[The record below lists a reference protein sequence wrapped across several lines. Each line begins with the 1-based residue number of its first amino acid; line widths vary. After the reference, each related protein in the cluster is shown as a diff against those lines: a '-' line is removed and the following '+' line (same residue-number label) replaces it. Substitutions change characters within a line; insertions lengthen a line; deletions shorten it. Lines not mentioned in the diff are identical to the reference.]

1 MSTGSFNMAL
11 GSMKTG
17 LERFLTRTSFRA
29 FDRKRSGIAAIT
41 MTGILLGSLA
51 GGPALAQK
59 QAEVKPASAPKAK
72 PQASVSDWDIGSP
85 TAAAARGPV
94 VPALPSSVQGLPPS
108 SDDANRSVAVPAV
121 VAAAPVLDPVMD
133 WQLADARAL
142 LATIQGIRTEGL
154 FAKDY
159 QPDALKAA
167 IAAGPGAEL
176 NKIASRSFSWL
187 VEDLRDG
194 RTPMTA
200 RVQWFAVDP
209 DQDEMPTAM
218 IMEEALA
225 NNDVPG
231 VLAKLAPTHPDYAV
245 LKQAL
250 ADTPE
255 TQAAKK
261 SLIRANMD
269 RWRWLKRDLGDI
281 YLITNVPEFQ
291 LRLTVKNRIVRSY
304 KTVVG
309 KPGRTATPQLAE
321 TVSAV
326 VFNPTWTVPQSIVK
340 GEGLGAKVLGNPGWA
355 KSAGYRATK
364 NADGSVTVVQ
374 QPGANNALGL
384 MKIDMPNPHAI
395 YFHDTPAKQF
405 FNADVRAFSHGCI
418 RTERAVELGMTM
430 AILGAQMPAEQAA
443 ELSRGGVYTKV
454 SMTRTF
460 PAYITYMTMARS
472 IDGELK
478 KFADLYG
485 RDAPVLA
492 SFAAA
497 RQTKTT
503 QRSSSEAIIE
513 LDNPL

>member
-1 MSTGSFNMAL
+1 
-11 GSMKTG
+11 
-17 LERFLTRTSFRA
+17 LEQVLTRTFQRPRA
-29 FDRKRSGIAAIT
+29 GIAAIT
-41 MTGILLGSLA
+41 MTGVLLASLA
-51 GGPALAQK
+51 GQPAFAQK
-59 QAEVKPASAPKAK
+59 TTDAKTSGSPKIK
-72 PQASVSDWDIGSP
+72 PQPSVSDWDIGAPSAKP
-85 TAAAARGPV
+85 SGTAAPTP
-94 VPALPSSVQGLPPS
+94 PASVQGLPPATEDADPS
-108 SDDANRSVAVPAV
+108 STAQPV
-121 VAAAPVLDPVMD
+121 VQPLVVLEPVMN
-133 WQLADARAL
+133 WPVADAQAL
-142 LATIQGIRTEGL
+142 LTTIQGIKAEGL

-159 QPDALKAA
+159 QPEALKAA
-167 IAAGPGAEL
+167 IAVGPGAAL
-176 NKIASRSFSWL
+176 DQVASRSFAWL

-209 DQDEMPTAM
+209 DQDQMPTATL
-218 IMEEALA
+218 MEQALA
-225 NNDVPG
+225 SHDIADVVG
-231 VLAKLAPTHPDYAV
+231 TLAPTHPDYAA

-255 TQAAKK
+255 AQAAKK

-269 RWRWLKRDLGDI
+269 RWRWLKHDLGDV

-309 KPGRTATPQLAE
+309 KPGKTATPQLAE

-340 GEGLGAKVLGNPGWA
+340 GEGLGAKVMASPGWA
-355 KSAGYRATK
+355 KASGYKGTK
-364 NADGSVTVVQ
+364 NADGTITVVQ
-374 QPGANNALGL
+374 QPGPSNALGL

-395 YFHDTPAKQF
+395 YLHDTPSKQY
-405 FNADVRAFSHGCI
+405 FNSEVRAFSHGCI

-443 ELSRGGVYTKV
+443 DLSRAGIYTKV
-454 SMTRTF
+454 PMTRTF
-460 PAYITYMTMARS
+460 PVYITYMTMARS

-478 KFADLYG
+478 KFADIYG
-485 RDAPVLA
+485 RDTPVLA
-492 SFAAA
+492 SFASPREA
-497 RQTKTT
+497 KTT
-503 QRSSSEAIIE
+503 QRASDEPIIR